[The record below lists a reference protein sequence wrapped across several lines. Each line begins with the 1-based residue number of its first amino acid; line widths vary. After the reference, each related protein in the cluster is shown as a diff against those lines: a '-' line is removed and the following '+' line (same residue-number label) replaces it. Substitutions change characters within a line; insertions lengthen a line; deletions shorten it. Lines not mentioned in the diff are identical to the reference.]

1 MFRNSLFTLAL
12 LVSTTVLAA
21 PESATQLFEQTLSPI
36 RSMTANFKQVTY
48 ATSGR
53 PLQQANG
60 NMAIARPNKFRWY
73 ILKPN
78 KQLIVTDGKLLWVYD
93 VDLEQASVRYLKKMQ
108 NNNPAMLLSGNVQQ
122 TEKYYQIQVKQQT
135 ANGLIFSL
143 KPKQKDGL
151 FKQLELS
158 FNHNKLTSMVFRD
171 NLGQLVKVSFSH
183 ITMNPAIP
191 AKQFR
196 FKAPKGVDVI
206 GMKKA

>member
-1 MFRNSLFTLAL
+1 MLRNCILILCL
-12 LVSTTVLAA
+12 LLSTSVFAA
-21 PESATQLFEQTLSPI
+21 PQSATQLFEQTLSPI
-36 RSMTANFKQVTY
+36 HSMTANFKQVTY

-53 PLQQANG
+53 PLQRASG
-60 NMAIARPNKFRWY
+60 SMAVARPNKFRWY
-73 ILKPN
+73 TLKPN
-78 KQLIVTDGKLLWVYD
+78 KQLVVTDGKLLWVYD

-108 NNNPAMLLSGNVQQ
+108 NNNPAMLLSGNVQE
-122 TEKYYQIQVKQQT
+122 TEKYYQIQVKQQK
-135 ANGLIFSL
+135 ANAVTFSL

-171 NLGQLVKVSFSH
+171 NLGQLVKVSFSS
-183 ITMNPAIP
+183 INMNPTIP

-206 GMKKA
+206 GMKKS